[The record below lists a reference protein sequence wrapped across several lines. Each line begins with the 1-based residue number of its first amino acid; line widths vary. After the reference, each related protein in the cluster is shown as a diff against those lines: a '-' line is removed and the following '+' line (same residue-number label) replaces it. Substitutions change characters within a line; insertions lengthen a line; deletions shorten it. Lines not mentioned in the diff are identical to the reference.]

1 MAIEQIKIELPRL
14 YDKQHKAIFSPSRY
28 AVIEASTKSGKTV
41 GCLVWQAHKVLT
53 DDKKRHHWWVAPV
66 YGQSQIAYG
75 RARRMFDPKLYKP
88 NDSEMKLSFTN
99 GATWHFKSGEKPDNL
114 YGEDV
119 ASAVIDEATRLREE
133 AWHAVRSTLTA
144 TKGPIRIIGNVKG
157 RKNWAYRLAR
167 MAEAGEGD
175 MSYAMLSCDD
185 AISAHVIEQAEV
197 DDAKR
202 VLPDAVFREL
212 YLCEPSDD
220 EGNPFGLK
228 AIRDCRRDGLQGTP
242 VYFGVDLAKSI
253 DYTVVCGLD
262 EGGNVVQLDR
272 FQADWQ
278 STTKRVASAIGEQPA
293 LIDSTGVGDP
303 IVEELSRER
312 SNIEGFKF
320 TSQTKQQIMEGLASA
335 LQGRDTAYSDKWL
348 ADELESFEY
357 EYTRTGV
364 RYSAP
369 EGCHDDGVC
378 AYALAIE
385 CKRRHTYT
393 RFRMDVA
400 EVEIGDELTED
411 ERIWAAA

>member
-99 GATWHFKSGEKPDNL
+99 GATWHFRSGEKPDNL

-175 MSYAMLSCDD
+175 MSYAMLDCAD

-228 AIRDCRRDGLQGTP
+228 AIRDCQRDGLQGTP

-262 EGGNVVQLDR
+262 ERGNVVQLDR

-278 STTKRVASAIGEQPA
+278 STKKRVASAIGEQPA

>member
-41 GCLVWQAHKVLT
+41 GCLVWQAHKVLI

-175 MSYAMLSCDD
+175 MSYAMLNCDD

-228 AIRDCRRDGLQGTP
+228 AIRDCQRDGLQGTP

-278 STTKRVASAIGEQPA
+278 STKKRVASAIGEQPA

>member
-175 MSYAMLSCDD
+175 MSYAMLNCDD

-228 AIRDCRRDGLQGTP
+228 AIRNCQRDGLQGTP

-278 STTKRVASAIGEQPA
+278 STKKRVASAIGEQPA